1 VKPRA
6 FVEPRGSVNHSF
18 GGQATDR
25 PKVGHCSL
33 LGRSRVAG
41 ASLILQGL
49 RDLAYVEGRTFVI
62 EYRSAAWNVDLLA
75 DLAVE
80 LDIPLGV
87 QKTGCGTLTAMQMDT
102 AEEVARRS
110 ARAA

>member
-1 VKPRA
+1 
-6 FVEPRGSVNHSF
+6 
-18 GGQATDR
+18 
-25 PKVGHCSL
+25 
-33 LGRSRVAG
+33 
-41 ASLILQGL
+41 
-49 RDLAYVEGRTFVI
+49 VI